1 MALFQP
7 GELVGVKWAVFLK
20 NMSDVFTKI
29 WVVVWNMLYVPI
41 QLGMSSSQLTKS
53 IIFQRGRWLNHQ
65 PVIGDTY
72 DIYIYIWYYGDTM
85 FRYIVNIAGWWFG
98 TFFIIHNKWDIPS
111 HWQIFSKMVKTTNQI
126 DYALIF
132 SDFPNVFPRTSGDC
146 RVEVSVFLWWT
157 P

>member
-65 PVIGDTY
+65 PDWVG
-72 DIYIYIWYYGDTM
+72 GPLVNAAM
-85 FRYIVNIAGWWFG
+85 F
-98 TFFIIHNKWDIPS
+98 
-111 HWQIFSKMVKTTNQI
+111 
-126 DYALIF
+126 
-132 SDFPNVFPRTSGDC
+132 
-146 RVEVSVFLWWT
+146 
-157 P
+157 